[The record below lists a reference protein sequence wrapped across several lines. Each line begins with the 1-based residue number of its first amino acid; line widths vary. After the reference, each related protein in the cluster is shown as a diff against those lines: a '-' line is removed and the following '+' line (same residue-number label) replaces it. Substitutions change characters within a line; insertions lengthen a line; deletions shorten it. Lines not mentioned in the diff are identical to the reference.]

1 MSAVEK
7 IENAVSEE
15 MKLSAI
21 AEFQLELLQ
30 LTAKGE
36 EPCSLAKNPGHP
48 GDNWVT
54 ESGGLPAYICNVAKH
69 IVADGKDTS
78 TAIAMAVSQIKK
90 WIADPHTTPETK
102 AKASAAIADWER
114 KRGQAHA
121 HHTVKE
127 AAKMVDKAEGK

>member
-7 IENAVSEE
+7 VVAFITEE
-15 MKLSAI
+15 VKLSAV
-21 AEFQLELLQ
+21 AELQLLLLELSG
-30 LTAKGE
+30 KGE

-54 ESGGLPAYICNVAKH
+54 KEGGLPAYICNVAKH
-69 IVADGKDTS
+69 IKADGKDTS

-90 WIADPHTTPETK
+90 WIADPHTKPETK
-102 AKASAAIADWER
+102 AKASAAIAEWD
-114 KRGQAHA
+114 KMKASADA

-127 AAKMVDKAEGK
+127 AAKQGA

>member
-7 IENAVSEE
+7 LEHFVLDEV
-15 MKLSAI
+15 KLSSI
-21 AEFQLELLQ
+21 AEFQLMLLELSGKEL
-30 LTAKGE
+30 

-54 ESGGLPAYICNVAKH
+54 EQGGLPAYICNVAKH
-69 IVADGKDTS
+69 IKADGKDTS

-102 AKASAAIADWER
+102 AKATAAIADWNR
-114 KRGQAHA
+114 KKSQADA

-127 AAKMVDKAEGK
+127 AAKHA